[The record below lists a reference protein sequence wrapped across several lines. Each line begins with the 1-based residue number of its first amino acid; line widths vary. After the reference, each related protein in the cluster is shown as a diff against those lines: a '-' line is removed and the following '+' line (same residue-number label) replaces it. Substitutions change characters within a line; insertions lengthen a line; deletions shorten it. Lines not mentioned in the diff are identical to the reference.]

1 MHQKKVSLANRN
13 VGIIFRTFTFMD
25 KEIFLNL
32 YKSIVRPHLEYAS
45 SVWSPVFKKDRI
57 AIENVQRRATRLVNG
72 LKDMSY
78 EQRLKKLGLPSL
90 EYRRERADMV
100 QTYKILQDI
109 DHIDKEKLFTMSS
122 YSRTRGHSR
131 KIYKRRSRLTSR
143 ANVFS
148 NRIVNSWNNLP
159 ELVVMAPSLNT
170 FKSRL
175 NNHWK
180 HHPSK
185 FTPSCY
191 TITDTSVIARP
202 CSNASTEAM

>member
-1 MHQKKVSLANRN
+1 MRNNDNEITLEKVSSESDLGVIIDSNLNFSEHASKVSLANRN

-100 QTYKILQDI
+100 PNLQNYPRHRPHRQREIIHHVQLHTYK
-109 DHIDKEKLFTMSS
+109 
-122 YSRTRGHSR
+122 
-131 KIYKRRSRLTSR
+131 
-143 ANVFS
+143 
-148 NRIVNSWNNLP
+148 
-159 ELVVMAPSLNT
+159 
-170 FKSRL
+170 
-175 NNHWK
+175 
-180 HHPSK
+180 
-185 FTPSCY
+185 
-191 TITDTSVIARP
+191 RP
-202 CSNASTEAM
+202 Q